1 MRERARRAGSVAG
14 LAAAGALMASPPTTL
29 LAGERMVTGSI
40 GEWRTTVGTEGL
52 AKAFAFLQ
60 RSDLGALEPGRYP
73 IDGDDV
79 FALVS
84 VGETR
89 AADAAEFEGHR
100 RYVDVQCVVDGQ
112 EAIGVASTA
121 SLVTA
126 VPYDEAKD
134 IEFFVT
140 PPTFQKVALHAGQF
154 AVFSPGQA
162 HLPSLNLEGPHQV
175 RKIVVK
181 VSVAYLKGERGESH
195 P

>member
-1 MRERARRAGSVAG
+1 MRQKTRLVGTVAG
-14 LAAAGALMASPPTTL
+14 MALAAGALVASPTTL
-29 LAGERMVTGSI
+29 EAEEKVVTGQVA
-40 GEWRTTVGTEGL
+40 EWRTTPGTEGL

-73 IDGDDV
+73 IDDDDV

-84 VGETR
+84 VGGTR
-89 AADAAEFEGHR
+89 AADSAQFEGHR

-126 VPYDEAKD
+126 VPYDESKD

-140 PPTFQKVALHAGQF
+140 PPTYQRVELHAGQF
-154 AVFSPGQA
+154 AVLSPGQA

-175 RKIVVK
+175 RKVVVK
-181 VSVAYLKGERGESH
+181 VSVAYLKRARGETH